1 MMADTYA
8 TAREMLRALAAKDIS
23 ARELLDAHLAR
34 NDGLHTKLNAVIET
48 DIARAKKDAQAI
60 DDARARGKP
69 LGPLAGIPMTIKD
82 GFDVENMPAVCG
94 NPALVGRAKTC
105 PDAAVVAR
113 ARKAGA
119 VIWGKTNVP
128 LMLGDLQ
135 SFNEIYGTTNNP
147 YDVTRTPGGSSGGS
161 ATALAAGITPLEIGS
176 DIGGSLRHPANY
188 CGVYSLKPTW
198 NALPQAGHIPPLP
211 DNWFEPDLNVVGPM
225 ARNAED
231 LRLLYG
237 VLHDSAARP
246 RRDVKGARV
255 ALWNAEP
262 NWPLSAEV
270 KAATV
275 RVAKALGDCGVEVVE
290 AKPAIDGEEMMRNYM
305 VRIGAEMSANLPDAA
320 FAEFLAGAEA
330 DKRAF
335 AEHPDWTS
343 AASYR
348 LSATALYRDVTRTLV
363 ARHRM
368 KEQLTAFYASGFDAI
383 LMPITPVPAF
393 RHSQS
398 ESFMDRHIE
407 IEGRTWPF
415 LTMVNWISLATFL
428 HAPAIA
434 VPAGR
439 TGDGLPVGVQL
450 VGTWNG
456 EDRLFDFAAALEETL
471 GGFTKPAL

>member
-1 MMADTYA
+1 
-8 TAREMLRALAAKDIS
+8 
-23 ARELLDAHLAR
+23 
-34 NDGLHTKLNAVIET
+34 
-48 DIARAKKDAQAI
+48 
-60 DDARARGKP
+60 
-69 LGPLAGIPMTIKD
+69 
-82 GFDVENMPAVCG
+82 
-94 NPALVGRAKTC
+94 
-105 PDAAVVAR
+105 
-113 ARKAGA
+113 
-119 VIWGKTNVP
+119 
-128 LMLGDLQ
+128 
-135 SFNEIYGTTNNP
+135 
-147 YDVTRTPGGSSGGS
+147 
-161 ATALAAGITPLEIGS
+161 
-176 DIGGSLRHPANY
+176 
-188 CGVYSLKPTW
+188 
-198 NALPQAGHIPPLP
+198 
-211 DNWFEPDLNVVGPM
+211 
-225 ARNAED
+225 
-231 LRLLYG
+231 
-237 VLHDSAARP
+237 
-246 RRDVKGARV
+246 
-255 ALWNAEP
+255 
-262 NWPLSAEV
+262 
-270 KAATV
+270 
-275 RVAKALGDCGVEVVE
+275 
-290 AKPAIDGEEMMRNYM
+290 MRNYM